1 MELSD
6 LIPWNRQRSPVARRR
21 EEEPLWS
28 LHREMNRVFE
38 DFARGF
44 DLAPWAGSSGD
55 VWSFDPS
62 LDVSETDEEIRV
74 TADLPGLEEKD
85 IELNVSNGML
95 TLRGEKRAER
105 EDRKGEVSHR
115 LERTYGAFRR
125 TIPLPCE
132 VDVDKAEA
140 KFKRGVLSVTLPK
153 TASAKSNVRHID
165 VKAD

>member
-1 MELSD
+1 
-6 LIPWNRQRSPVARRR
+6 
-21 EEEPLWS
+21 
-28 LHREMNRVFE
+28 
-38 DFARGF
+38 
-44 DLAPWAGSSGD
+44 
-55 VWSFDPS
+55 
-62 LDVSETDEEIRV
+62 
-74 TADLPGLEEKD
+74 
-85 IELNVSNGML
+85 ML